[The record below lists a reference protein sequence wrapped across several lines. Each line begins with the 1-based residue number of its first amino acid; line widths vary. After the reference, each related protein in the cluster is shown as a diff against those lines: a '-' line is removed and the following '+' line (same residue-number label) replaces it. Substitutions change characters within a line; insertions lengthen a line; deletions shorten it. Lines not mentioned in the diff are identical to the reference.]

1 MVSIT
6 MFEANPLGLIHHSRE
21 PALFHETRSIS
32 RSYEATLAAGE
43 ADVAKRIIDFG
54 GAMDLSMPCRARFRT
69 IAAGWDMPR
78 FCTGTARSGS
88 RPYRRIMR
96 PSICRFGGGGQPGDC
111 CYYRCARQLD
121 RQCPAG
127 DCQRRWK
134 LFYFQP
140 FCRMSGQSCDVSGG
154 CVKLSCSVCL
164 PLCGISF
171 SSAARISDRMPCH
184 AGRVSAPCRNG
195 CAAERR

>member
-1 MVSIT
+1 MKH
-6 MFEANPLGLIHHSRE
+6 GL
-21 PALFHETRSIS
+21 
-32 RSYEATLAAGE
+32 LAALMKPRSQLARPTWQNGSSILGGRWIFRCFAE
-43 ADVAKRIIDFG
+43 RGSGLLPLDGICQRSALAQRVRVRDRI
-54 GAMDLSMPCRARFRT
+54 
-69 IAAGWDMPR
+69 AGLCVPR
-78 FCTGTARSGS
+78 YAGS
-88 RPYRRIMR
+88 
-96 PSICRFGGGGQPGDC
+96 GGGQPGDC
-111 CYYRCARQLD
+111 CYYGCARQLD

-164 PLCGISF
+164 PLCGISS